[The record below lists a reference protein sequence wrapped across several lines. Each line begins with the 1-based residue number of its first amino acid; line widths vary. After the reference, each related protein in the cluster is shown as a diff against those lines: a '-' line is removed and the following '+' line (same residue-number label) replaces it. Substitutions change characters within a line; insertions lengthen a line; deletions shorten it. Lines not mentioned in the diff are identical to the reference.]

1 MNSIKDTLS
10 CKEKTGG
17 KIPVQIG
24 RVTGKTTAKGAPY
37 LDVEIGDSSGVASL
51 KFWQDTQA
59 FRVAKES
66 GPGFYTLAGE
76 FFKGDYGLECT
87 DPRLNPMG
95 ELEIEE
101 FLEGG
106 AEGKARS
113 KENLD
118 FIMGTIESMTV
129 VPLKLFMCDLME
141 KKTIV
146 ERFSRSA
153 AARKNHHA
161 RRGGLLAHTTS
172 MLKVAKAVCGCYPV
186 AVPDL
191 LFCGVIC
198 HDIGKIVEN
207 DTGNG
212 FVPQQSPA
220 GELLGHINVAI
231 EMVNRQWK
239 ESAVAHP
246 EAFGEKNADYWRQH
260 LLHLVASHHG
270 TMEWGS
276 PVTPKTPEAQ
286 LLHAID
292 NLDAKMEM
300 MSDIYAANGVEGG
313 KTSSQGDGMRIFD
326 GGRIIGGSVVSPAR
340 YLLPL

>member
-1 MNSIKDTLS
+1 MNNIKEALS
-10 CKEKTGG
+10 CREKKGG
-17 KIPVQIG
+17 KIPVQVG
-24 RVTGKTTAKGAPY
+24 RVTAKTTAKGAPY

-59 FRVAKES
+59 FRVAKEN
-66 GPGFYTLAGE
+66 GTGFYSLSGE

-87 DPRLNPMG
+87 DPRLTPMG
-95 ELEIEE
+95 DLEIEE
-101 FLEGG
+101 FLDGGVEGRV
-106 AEGKARS
+106 KIQ
-113 KENLD
+113 ENLD
-118 FIMGTIESMTV
+118 FIMSTV
-129 VPLKLFMCDLME
+129 DKMSIAPLRLFMLDLLG
-141 KKTIV
+141 KKTISD
-146 ERFSRSA
+146 RFVRSA
-153 AARKNHHA
+153 AARRNHHA
-161 RRGGLLAHTTS
+161 RRGGLLAHTSS
-172 MLKVAKAVCGCYPV
+172 MLKVAKSVCDCYPII
-186 AVPDL
+186 VPDL

-207 DTGNG
+207 DTGSG
-212 FVPQQSPA
+212 FVPQQSPT

-239 ESAVAHP
+239 ESAGARP
-246 EAFGEKNADYWRQH
+246 EVFADKNADSWRQH

-300 MSDIYAANGVEGG
+300 LNDIYSSNEMPSAAGE
-313 KTSSQGDGMRIFD
+313 TSAMRILD
-326 GGRIIGGSVVSPAR
+326 GGRIIGGSVVTPAR
-340 YLLPL
+340 YLLDR